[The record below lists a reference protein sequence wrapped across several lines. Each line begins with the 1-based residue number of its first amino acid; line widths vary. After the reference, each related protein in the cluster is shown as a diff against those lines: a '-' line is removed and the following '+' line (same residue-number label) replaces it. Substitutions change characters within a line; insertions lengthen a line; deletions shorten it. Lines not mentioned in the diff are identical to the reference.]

1 VHWSPDLEPWPVTLC
16 CILGHLGVQMGTSGL
31 NAGGSP
37 AMNFSTKPS
46 TGGEELLLVTL
57 YYRNQ
62 LYALAMWTTV

>member
-1 VHWSPDLEPWPVTLC
+1 
-16 CILGHLGVQMGTSGL
+16 MGTNGL

-37 AMNFSTKPS
+37 AMNFSNKPS

-62 LYALAMWTTV
+62 HMLWLCGPLPDADVTFLF